1 MKKLFAS
8 FFIFVFTLTLALCL
22 VGCAKQCTYR
32 FVNENGTVLS
42 EGTGKKGSTIVAPA
56 NPTKA
61 STDEFSYE
69 FIGWDKEVGKLESDI
84 TFIAQY
90 KEVKRKYTVKFSN
103 HDESVLKE
111 ESVEYGS
118 LPTAPATPTKADT
131 DEFSYEFVGWDKE
144 VVVVTGDVTYT
155 AKFEQTKRK
164 YTYKF
169 VNFDGSVLKEDK
181 VDYGTLPTIP
191 AIPEKPE
198 TAEFSYEFI
207 GWDKEVVAV
216 TGDVVYTAQYRE
228 VKRQYTYKFVNFD
241 GKVLKSETVDYGTL
255 PTAPANPSRPATK
268 EFTYTFSGWDKE
280 IVAVTGD
287 VVYTAQY
294 TSTKNKYT
302 YKFVDFDGTI
312 LSEEE
317 VEYGTLPTAPEDPT
331 RPEDDKRTYEFIG
344 WDKEIAPVTG
354 DVVYTAVY
362 QSTVK
367 EIKYTELA
375 GKRISILGDSIST
388 FYQDGSPMNSYYG
401 QVGRFYYPTYCQDV
415 RTVDKTWWGQLINNT
430 NMILGVNNSWS
441 GSTAV
446 GTDESAGCS
455 DARINTLIQNGNP
468 DIVILY
474 LGTND
479 LCSGFSVES
488 FVAAYEMILSK
499 IYNLCA
505 TQVYVCT
512 LGYTEYT
519 GMKYTEEGRIAYN
532 KAIRAFAEKH
542 NLGVIPLDEY
552 VQEDN
557 YKLYLNDYLHYK
569 YKGTTLLSQIFEKAI
584 CDYNSIEYTGT
595 IDVEH
600 PEPEPKGRV
609 TIGAYNSGVWD
620 ENVYKNS
627 AILYSYDSLG
637 KGSSYLYYYI
647 VKIVKEG
654 DNYRVV
660 GKKDINVAESFDS
673 CDYYIMINSEN
684 PSNQFFKDVNVN
696 DLLTIT
702 GDITSGNCTFTLV
715 E

>member
-90 KEVKRKYTVKFSN
+90 KEVKRKYTVKFLN

-144 VVVVTGDVTYT
+144 VVAVTGDVTYT

-181 VDYGTLPTIP
+181 VDYGTLLTIP

-255 PTAPANPSRPATK
+255 PTAPANPSRTATK

-280 IVAVTGD
+280 IVA
-287 VVYTAQY
+287 
-294 TSTKNKYT
+294 
-302 YKFVDFDGTI
+302 
-312 LSEEE
+312 
-317 VEYGTLPTAPEDPT
+317 
-331 RPEDDKRTYEFIG
+331 
-344 WDKEIAPVTG
+344 VTG

-488 FVAAYEMILSK
+488 FIAAYEMILSK

-532 KAIRAFAEKH
+532 KAIRVFAEKH

>member
-90 KEVKRKYTVKFSN
+90 KEVKRKYTVKFLN

-144 VVVVTGDVTYT
+144 VVAVTGDVTYT

-169 VNFDGSVLKEDK
+169 VNFDGSILKEDK
-181 VDYGTLPTIP
+181 VDYGTLPNIP
-191 AIPEKPE
+191 ANPEKSG

-207 GWDKEVVAV
+207 GWDKEVVEV

-255 PTAPANPSRPATK
+255 PTAPTNPSRPATK

-331 RPEDDKRTYEFIG
+331 RPEDEKRTYEFIG

-569 YKGTTLLSQIFEKAI
+569 YKGTTLLSQIFEK
-584 CDYNSIEYTGT
+584 
-595 IDVEH
+595 
-600 PEPEPKGRV
+600 
-609 TIGAYNSGVWD
+609 
-620 ENVYKNS
+620 
-627 AILYSYDSLG
+627 
-637 KGSSYLYYYI
+637 
-647 VKIVKEG
+647 
-654 DNYRVV
+654 
-660 GKKDINVAESFDS
+660 
-673 CDYYIMINSEN
+673 
-684 PSNQFFKDVNVN
+684 QFVIIIQLNIQEQ
-696 DLLTIT
+696 LM
-702 GDITSGNCTFTLV
+702 
-715 E
+715 